1 MFTKR
6 DFGLEKCFV
15 FLLLLFLV
23 INLYNYQ
30 LYYEEDTI
38 IQGNEV
44 DSLLV
49 SNELKAI
56 CN

>member
-6 DFGLEKCFV
+6 DFGLEKSFV

>member
-1 MFTKR
+1 MFTKI
-6 DFGLEKCFV
+6 DYGLEKSFV

>member
-6 DFGLEKCFV
+6 DFGLEKSFV

-30 LYYEEDTI
+30 LYYEEDTMI
-38 IQGNEV
+38 PGNKV
-44 DSLLV
+44 DSVLV
-49 SNELKAI
+49 SKELKAI
-56 CN
+56 WN